1 MRNYVLRMNE
11 TKEQLGKHERIKR
24 KKEVGRKQRG
34 GTLSLGAERKGGW
47 DGRNN
52 RKTDAEEMKLK
63 RVYSV
68 WFQFP

>member
-1 MRNYVLRMNE
+1 MLRMNE

-24 KKEVGRKQRG
+24 KKEVGRKQSG
-34 GTLSLGAERKGGW
+34 GMLSLGAERKGGW

-52 RKTDAEEMKLK
+52 RKIDAEEMKLK